1 MSEESEATQNGFEHH
16 GEELLPRRRSSSVIW
31 AHFGFRA
38 SDTQQEEVICKE
50 CGRVVQAPQG
60 NTTNL
65 FNHLKTHHKNKHEEC
80 IKARATLA
88 SQNPYQPTQPKIA
101 GTQPLHR
108 DTTTQ
113 YSSSTQRHAE
123 ITDAIAFYLA
133 KDMCPID
140 TVSNEGFRKLVKAL
154 DNKYNIPS
162 RNFFSK
168 MALPALYQK
177 CRGHIEKDILNADL
191 FAITTDLWS
200 SRAKEPYLSIT
211 IHFIDGDFEMK
222 SWCLQTSFFLQDN
235 TGEAV
240 AQGLREAIA
249 SWNLQEEK
257 LVCLTTGSH
266 YNVAKAA
273 ILNEW
278 PRQECFGYRV
288 HLAIE
293 KAMSDPEIERA
304 VGLCKKIVSSFSYS
318 YRLRKELARAQ
329 NELKL
334 PEHGLKVECPT
345 RWGSKQAMIER
356 FLEQQKAIL
365 KVLSSEQ
372 KSRHL
377 VPTWHDIEVLDAINK
392 ALQPLIEF
400 TEALFS
406 EKYVSLSYVKPVLH
420 LFCSFIL
427 KVSHDVPDLTN
438 TMRTKILAYLQ
449 EKYEDSGTQELL
461 DMASAL
467 DPRFKLTYVTE
478 DRTKAIQSRLLS
490 EMVASTSME
499 IDQCGGT
506 PDADDAPSMSKKRK
520 SVGSFFKITGD
531 SAEKF
536 SPQQEEQQALSEL
549 QSYQQCANL
558 DSEENPLDW
567 WKEHKRI
574 YPRLSKLARKYL
586 CIPATNSPSES
597 VINTGG
603 NVVTCLRS
611 SLKPVAIDRMV
622 FLAKNL

>member
-1 MSEESEATQNGFEHH
+1 MSEESNATKNGFEHH

-38 SDTQQEEVICKE
+38 SDTQQEVVICKE
-50 CGRVVQAPQG
+50 CGRVVPAPQG

-65 FNHLKTHHKNKHEEC
+65 FNHLRTHHKNKHEEC
-80 IKARATLA
+80 IRARATLA
-88 SQNPYQPTQPKIA
+88 SQNPYQPTQPKIPA
-101 GTQPLHR
+101 TQSLHR
-108 DTTTQ
+108 ESQ
-113 YSSSTQRHAE
+113 YSSTAQRHAE
-123 ITDAIAFYLA
+123 ITDAIAYYLA

-140 TVSNEGFRKLVKAL
+140 TVSNEGFIKMIKTL
-154 DNKYNIPS
+154 DNKYTIPP

-168 MALPALYQK
+168 MALPTLYQK
-177 CRGHIEKDILNADL
+177 CRGKIEKDILNVDF
-191 FAITTDLWS
+191 FAVTTDIWS
-200 SRAKEPYLSIT
+200 SRAMEPYLST
-211 IHFIDGDFEMK
+211 SIHFIDGDFEMK
-222 SWCLQTSFFLQDN
+222 SWCLQTSFFPQDN

-240 AQGLREAIA
+240 AQGLREIIT
-249 SWNLQEEK
+249 SWSLQEER
-257 LVCLTTGSH
+257 LVCFTTSSQS
-266 YNVAKAA
+266 NVAKAA
-273 ILNEW
+273 ALNEW
-278 PRQECFGYRV
+278 PRLECFGYRV

-293 KAMSDPEIERA
+293 NAMNDPEIEHA
-304 VGLCKKIVSSFSYS
+304 VGVCKKIVSRFSYS
-318 YRLRKELARAQ
+318 YRLKKELAWAQ
-329 NELKL
+329 KELKL

-356 FLEQQKAIL
+356 VLEQQKAIL
-365 KVLSSEQ
+365 KVLSSDQ

-377 VPTWHDIEVLDAINK
+377 VPTWQDIEILDAINK

-406 EKYVSLSYVKPVLH
+406 EKYVGLSYVKPVLH

-438 TMRTKILAYLQ
+438 TMKTKILTYLE
-449 EKYEDSGTQELL
+449 EKYEDPGTQELL

-490 EMVASTSME
+490 EMVTSTSME
-499 IDQCGGT
+499 NDPCGET
-506 PDADDAPSMSKKRK
+506 TDTEDAPSMSKKRK
-520 SVGSFFKITGD
+520 SVGSFFKITGEAAQK
-531 SAEKF
+531 S
-536 SPQQEEQQALSEL
+536 SPQQEQQQALAEL

-558 DSEENPLDW
+558 DSEEDPLDW

-574 YPRLSKLARKYL
+574 YPRLSKLAKKYL

-603 NVVTCLRS
+603 NVVTCVRS
-611 SLKPVAIDRMV
+611 SLKPETVDRMV